1 MVSYLLDISRI
12 VFKTLVMSSKR
23 RHCHNDPDIFCY
35 ICGEYMPKGY
45 RFYVRDFTRRA
56 YHAYFGLKLGNQD
69 KAWAPHKVCKHC
81 TETLRLW
88 TQGKVKSMKFG
99 VPMVWREPKNHLDD
113 CYFCMVNM
121 SGWNRYKKNSWH
133 YPNLESA
140 SRPVPHS
147 SSVPVPVFTSLPE
160 LDLCEATCTT
170 ETMNEGSDTS
180 SISSLDTYVGDFQT
194 AEVKLFTQK
203 HLNDL
208 VRDLAL
214 SKEAAE
220 ILASRLSEHR
230 VLDSEAKI
238 TFYRNRDKEFIQYF
252 SEEDDFVFCNN
263 IQGLLSAMG
272 LPEYNPDE
280 WRLFI
285 DRSKRSLKCVLLN
298 NGGKFARVPIG
309 HSVILKEHYTSVKM
323 VLQKLCYEEH
333 KWMIC
338 VDFKMV
344 NFLLGQQGGY
354 TKNPCF
360 LCLWD
365 SRDNAQHWVKKD
377 WPVREKLV
385 VGEKNVINEPL
396 VNRDPII
403 LPPLHIKLSL
413 MKQFVKALDRDGACF
428 SYICSQFP
436 SLSNEKLKAGIFDG
450 PQIRKL
456 IKDEN
461 FLSHMTEVEAA
472 AWSSFTAVVKGF
484 LGRKK
489 VNNYQ
494 ELVKVMLEN
503 FKALGTRMSI
513 KIHYLFS
520 HLDRFPENL
529 GDVSEEQGERFHQ
542 DIKTME
548 ERYQGRWNAHMMS
561 DYCWSLVRDC
571 PQKIH
576 KRKSYKRRFLQMNE
590 VS

>member
-1 MVSYLLDISRI
+1 
-12 VFKTLVMSSKR
+12 MSSKR

-35 ICGEYMPKGY
+35 ICGEYMPKSH

-56 YHAYFGLKLGNQD
+56 YHAYFGMQLGDQD

-99 VPMVWREPKNHLDD
+99 VPMVWREQKNHHDD

-121 SGWNRYKKNSWH
+121 SGWNRYKKNLWH

-140 SRPVPHS
+140 RRPVPHS

-160 LDLCEATCTT
+160 LDLCEASCNT
-170 ETMNEGSDTS
+170 ETMDEGSDS
-180 SISSLDTYVGDFQT
+180 SGSISSFDTYLGDFQT
-194 AEVKLFTQK
+194 AKVKLFTQK

-263 IQGLLSAMG
+263 IQGLLKAMG
-272 LPEYNPDE
+272 LPEYNPDD

-285 DRSKRSLKCVLLN
+285 DSSKRSLKCVLLN
-298 NGGKFARVPIG
+298 NGGKFACVPIG

-323 VLQKLCYEEH
+323 VLQKLCYDEH

-377 WPVREKLV
+377 WPIREKLV

-396 VNRDPII
+396 VNRDRII
-403 LPPLHIKLSL
+403 LPPLHIKLGL
-413 MKQFVKALDRDGACF
+413 MKQFVKALDRDGTCF

-436 SLSNEKLKAGIFDG
+436 GLSNEKLKAGIFDG

-494 ELVKVMLEN
+494 ELVKAMLN
-503 FKALGTRMSI
+503 DFQALGTRMSI

-571 PQKIH
+571 TQNIH
-576 KRKSYKRRFLQMNE
+576 KRKSYKRSFLQMK
-590 VS
+590 